1 MSARNAAAKV
11 QPGSTVR
18 WDRLERAALSEHQSV
33 LDKVWPSLDKKVH
46 KFWAW
51 NLLWAIPVVILYLAC
66 YFAPVWGA
74 AAMGVNGRFTGAR
87 DMDPEQAIPLA
98 GIFYVIALVMSLISF
113 VHWLITGRRR
123 NGFYQVQAWMV
134 LVLGA
139 ITALRV
145 TYKGEGD
152 SVESWQMWLIPV
164 GAAVVFAAI
173 VLVCHLVVNLS
184 RDVRMESNSRSSAS
198 AEATLPPN
206 KLELLKQ
213 RREQV
218 ARLSDAERAAL
229 RLDIDAAINELAH
242 RGVITEA
249 EAERARDAELGAL
262 ALRMWR
268 KRTRAIIK

>member
-74 AAMGVNGRFTGAR
+74 AAMGVHAPFIGGAAP

-98 GIFYVIALVMSLISF
+98 GIFYVIAVVMSLISF

-123 NGFYQVQAWMV
+123 NGFYQVQAWLV
-134 LVLGA
+134 LVFGA
-139 ITALRV
+139 LTALRV
-145 TYKGEGD
+145 TYKGERD

-173 VLVCHLVVNLS
+173 VLVFHLVASLS
-184 RDVRMESNSRSSAS
+184 RDVRMESNSQSSAS
-198 AEATLPPN
+198 AEADLPPN
-206 KLELLKQ
+206 KLELFQQ

-268 KRTRAIIK
+268 APGQ